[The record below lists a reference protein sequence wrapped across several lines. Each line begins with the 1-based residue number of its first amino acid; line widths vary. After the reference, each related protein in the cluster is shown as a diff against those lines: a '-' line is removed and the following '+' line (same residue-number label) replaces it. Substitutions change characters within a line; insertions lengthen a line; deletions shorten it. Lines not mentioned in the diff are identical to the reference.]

1 MTTTATP
8 TNRPLGHRQYD
19 YLNLLARKPMS
30 IQACRR
36 ATGLDRQR
44 CDRGYRPMHTL
55 AARGLVQATSDL
67 DANRGQLWIIT
78 DAGREALGR

>member
-1 MTTTATP
+1 MTTTAT
-8 TNRPLGHRQYD
+8 TRRPLGSRQYD
-19 YLNLLARKPMS
+19 YLNLLARRPMS

-55 AARGLVQATSDL
+55 AARGLVQATGDV
-67 DANRGQLWIIT
+67 DANRGQLWTIT
-78 DAGREALGR
+78 DAGLEALGR